1 LLRVLEEKI
10 VERVGDNKPIP
21 VNVRVIAA
29 TNKNLEDLVKNGSF
43 REDFYY
49 RINVIPIR
57 VPPLRERQ
65 EDIPLLAD
73 HFLQRI
79 RLKNGKEIQGIDD
92 DAMRLLIMYSWPGN
106 VRELKSAFEY
116 AAVSCQE
123 SLIKPYHLPPNIFQG
138 KSRELQEIKHGKTTL
153 NRESMKKKQLLKALE
168 QADGNQSEAARILGV
183 SRVTIWNRMKKFGID
198 FKREIIE

>member
-1 LLRVLEEKI
+1 MLEEKI
-10 VERVGDNKPIP
+10 IERVGDNKPIP
-21 VNVRVIAA
+21 VNARVITA
-29 TNKNLEDLVKNGSF
+29 TNKNLEDLVKSGAF

-49 RINVIPIR
+49 RINVIPIK
-57 VPPLRERQ
+57 VSPLRERQ
-65 EDIPLLAD
+65 EDIPILAE

-79 RLKNGKEIQGIDD
+79 RLKSNKEIRGIDD
-92 DAMRLLIMYSWPGN
+92 DAMKLLMTYSWPGN

-123 SLIKPYHLPPNIFQG
+123 SLIKPYHFPPNLFQG
-138 KSRELQEIKHGKTTL
+138 KHQKTKPKQTTL
-153 NRESMKKKQLLKALE
+153 DREGMKKKQLLETLK

-198 FKREIIE
+198 FKREMID